1 MKEGGVLAISMFTN
15 AGEESPL
22 DLEDDQKKRFDD
34 AQSNFTKV
42 YYFSCNLMANV
53 HLTNYRTKTTFQ
65 RLLLLFTIR
74 KIAYFTYCKT

>member
-1 MKEGGVLAISMFTN
+1 MFTN

-42 YYFSCNLMANV
+42 I
-53 HLTNYRTKTTFQ
+53 TF
-65 RLLLLFTIR
+65 LAT
-74 KIAYFTYCKT
+74 